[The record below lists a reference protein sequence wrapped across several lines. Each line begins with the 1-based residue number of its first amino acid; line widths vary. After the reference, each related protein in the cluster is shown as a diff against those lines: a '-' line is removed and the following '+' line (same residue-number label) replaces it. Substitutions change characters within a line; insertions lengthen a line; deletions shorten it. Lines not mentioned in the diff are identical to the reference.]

1 MQCGKAIQLCK
12 CYLFLIFEQQNIEEW
27 QINKI
32 NEVHS
37 MYPPLHQPFLYFIH
51 ILMTTDL
58 RIWKLS
64 FNPSPSNVN
73 GMNPLD

>member
-1 MQCGKAIQLCK
+1 
-12 CYLFLIFEQQNIEEW
+12 
-27 QINKI
+27 
-32 NEVHS
+32 